1 MMTLSDYEYVGS
13 IHLHTTASDGAATHQ
28 EVAQFAS
35 LAGLDFVVVTDHNVL
50 TRGVEGW
57 HEECLLLVGEEIHD
71 TKRVPQANHFL
82 AFDIEKLVPGDD
94 RTPQEVI
101 DAVNAQGGFG
111 FIAHPFEYSPAFT
124 KEPELPWL
132 DWQATGYAG
141 LEIWNYMSEFKSY
154 LHDARRALLL
164 ILFPSLAITG
174 PFPQTLARWDELL
187 SRHKTAAIAGADVH
201 GNTYSVGP
209 LRRAVL
215 SYEHCF
221 RAVRTHIMTSRPLR
235 RELEHDRALVYQ
247 ALRNGSCFVAY
258 DAIGDS
264 RGFRFTA
271 RSGEAS
277 VAMGGEISLLGDV
290 QLEIT
295 SPVNADLRLLR
306 DGQVVARERGKRL
319 RYDAH
324 EAGVYR
330 VEARRGHL
338 FKSRSWVFTNPI
350 YVRA

>member
-1 MMTLSDYEYVGS
+1 
-13 IHLHTTASDGAATHQ
+13 
-28 EVAQFAS
+28 
-35 LAGLDFVVVTDHNVL
+35 
-50 TRGVEGW
+50 
-57 HEECLLLVGEEIHD
+57 
-71 TKRVPQANHFL
+71 
-82 AFDIEKLVPGDD
+82 
-94 RTPQEVI
+94 
-101 DAVNAQGGFG
+101 
-111 FIAHPFEYSPAFT
+111 
-124 KEPELPWL
+124 
-132 DWQATGYAG
+132 
-141 LEIWNYMSEFKSY
+141 
-154 LHDARRALLL
+154 
-164 ILFPSLAITG
+164 
-174 PFPQTLARWDELL
+174 
-187 SRHKTAAIAGADVH
+187 
-201 GNTYSVGP
+201 
-209 LRRAVL
+209 
-215 SYEHCF
+215 
-221 RAVRTHIMTSRPLR
+221 
-235 RELEHDRALVYQ
+235 
-247 ALRNGSCFVAY
+247 VAY